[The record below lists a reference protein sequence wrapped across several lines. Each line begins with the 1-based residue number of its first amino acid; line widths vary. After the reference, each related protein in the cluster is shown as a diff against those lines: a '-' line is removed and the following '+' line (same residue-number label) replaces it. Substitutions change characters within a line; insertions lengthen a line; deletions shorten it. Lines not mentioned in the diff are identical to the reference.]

1 MWNNAVIQLKPGRK
15 TDWFYCAKFNTTT
28 NRNKS
33 IAIKTINT
41 VYKYVYMYTCNVKE
55 TSQSGSLVSNGTIS
69 VRSILIGRI
78 SNTNKDNIKEL

>member
-1 MWNNAVIQLKPGRK
+1 
-15 TDWFYCAKFNTTT
+15 
-28 NRNKS
+28 
-33 IAIKTINT
+33 
-41 VYKYVYMYTCNVKE
+41 MYNVKE